1 MRTTVRLDESLMRS
15 VKSYAA
21 ENGRTLTSVVEDA
34 LRRLLNEELHRDAG
48 ASPVDV
54 VVFTGSGTRP
64 GIEIDDRGTWQH
76 LMDEEDAEGIRAR
89 ANAGS

>member
-1 MRTTVRLDESLMRS
+1 MRS

-34 LRRLLNEELHRDAG
+34 LRRLLNEELHREKG
-48 ASPVDV
+48 TTQVDV

-64 GIEIDDRGTWQH
+64 GIEIADRGTWQGR
-76 LMDEEDAEGIRAR
+76 LEEEDAERIRVQAD
-89 ANAGS
+89 AGS